1 MTREFIVPLYVGGSL
16 VLYLLFTFLFHLD
29 QAAVVIALIAITAG
43 SFSLVKK
50 SLVSLARKQ
59 FALDYIAILAI
70 TVGLITH
77 EYLVS
82 VILAL
87 MISGGRALEAYG
99 VRQAK
104 KSLTK
109 LINRIPNKVTIWS
122 EVGSGETEEI
132 SEVKIGEQIL
142 VRKGEVIPLDGVLI
156 SENGETDESSL
167 TGEPYFMEKSQG
179 DILRSGTIN
188 IGTPIVIRVT
198 REEKDSTYKKIIDMV
213 QRAQK
218 EKPPMIRLAD
228 RYSVVFTGV
237 TLAISAA
244 AYLGSGFNLERVLS
258 VLAIATPCP
267 LIIAT
272 PIALLGGMNASAK
285 KKIIIKKLSA
295 IEILA
300 GIRAIVFD
308 KTGTITLG
316 RPKLTDIKVVDK
328 QFTREKALAIAQAI
342 EKNSLHPL
350 AKAIV
355 EFSLKGAKEHLRVAD
370 IREEIGRG
378 IFGTVGGKTYS
389 LLKVEGLATMTIGLS
404 QGGRQIALFSFSEE
418 IKEESRETIVKLKK
432 IGLELYIY
440 TGDKMESTKKIVE
453 KLGSEITILAS
464 LSPAD
469 KQKGINKLKQA
480 GKPTAMVGDG
490 INDAPALAAAGV
502 GIAFSN
508 EEQTAASEA
517 ADIVILG
524 GNFSTVLDSWVI
536 ARRTIYIA
544 TQSIKWGIGLSILG
558 MIFASVG
565 LIPPIYSAGLQE
577 AIDVAVILNAL
588 RASK

>member
-1 MTREFIVPLYVGGSL
+1 MTREFVVPVYVGGSL
-16 VLYLLFTFLFHLD
+16 VLYLLFSFLFRLD
-29 QAAVVIALIAITAG
+29 SIATAIVLVAVAVG

-50 SLVSLARKQ
+50 SVISLVRRQ

-70 TVGLITH
+70 IVGLVTH

-87 MISGGRALEAYG
+87 MISGGRALEDYG

-104 KSLTK
+104 RSLTK
-109 LINRIPNKVTIWS
+109 LVNRIPNKVTIWK
-122 EVGSGETEEI
+122 EKGPGEAERI
-132 SEVKIGEQIL
+132 SEVKVGELIL

-156 SENGETDESSL
+156 SESGETDESSL
-167 TGEPYFMEKSQG
+167 TGEPYFIEKSEG
-179 DILRSGTIN
+179 DVLRSGTLN
-188 IGTPIVIRVT
+188 IGAPIVISVT
-198 REEKDSTYKKIIDMV
+198 REEKDSTYKKIIEMV
-213 QRAQK
+213 QEAQR

-237 TLAISAA
+237 TLAISATA
-244 AYLGSGFNLERVLS
+244 FLASGYNLERVLA

-295 IEILA
+295 VETLSR
-300 GIRAIVFD
+300 IRAIVFD

-316 RPKLTDIKVVDK
+316 RPKLTDIKVSDRK
-328 QFTREKALAIAQAI
+328 YTEEKALAIAQAI

-355 EFSLKGAKEHLRVAD
+355 EFGLKGKQYLRASDV
-370 IREEIGRG
+370 REEVGRG
-378 IFGTVGGKTYS
+378 IFGTIEGKTYS
-389 LLKVEGLATMTIGLS
+389 LLKIEGLETMTIGLL
-404 QGGRQIALFSFSEE
+404 QNNKRIALFAFEEE
-418 IKEESRETIVKLKK
+418 IKQESKETIAKLKK

-440 TGDKMESTKKIVE
+440 TGDKMESTKKIVK
-453 KLGSEITILAS
+453 KLGEEISVMAS
-464 LSPAD
+464 LSPED
-469 KQKGINKLKQA
+469 KQEGINKLKA
-480 GKPTAMVGDG
+480 SGRPTAMVGDG
-490 INDAPALAAAGV
+490 INDAPALAVADV

-517 ADIVILG
+517 ADVVILG

-536 ARRTIYIA
+536 ARRTIAIA
-544 TQSIKWGIGLSILG
+544 TQSIKWGIGLSVLG
-558 MIFASVG
+558 MIFASAG
-565 LIPPIYSAGLQE
+565 FITPIYSAGLQE

-588 RASK
+588 RASR